1 MHDAELWARW
11 YIWLLALPV
20 VVIGTLIRDWVGHV
34 ACRARARGREARRL
48 RALSNHRFD

>member
-20 VVIGTLIRDWVGHV
+20 VVIGTLIRDWVGQ
-34 ACRARARGREARRL
+34 RRL
-48 RALSNHRFD
+48 AAHAQE